1 MILIGGVGKRVH
13 HNLLSIQDLEIGAY
27 DKEKDFIYIAASTI
41 PDANSNLA
49 LSYGNT
55 LYIGGDVSIH
65 E

>member
-1 MILIGGVGKRVH
+1 MIKKKI
-13 HNLLSIQDLEIGAY
+13 LSM
-27 DKEKDFIYIAASTI
+27 IAASAI